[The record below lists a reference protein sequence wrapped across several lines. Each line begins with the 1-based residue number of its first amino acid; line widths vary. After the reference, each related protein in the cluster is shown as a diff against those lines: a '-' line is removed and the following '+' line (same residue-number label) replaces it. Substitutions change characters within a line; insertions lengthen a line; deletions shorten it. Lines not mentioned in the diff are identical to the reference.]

1 MPPHT
6 SFAQSLAFS
15 LSQVGARSAQ
25 LFAERLLAVGVT
37 PRSFGVLGNLDVTG
51 TRTQQELADSLGIHR
66 NNMVGLIDDL
76 EASGLV
82 ERHRS
87 TIDRRAFD
95 IRLTA
100 AGAQVVADVNAII
113 APLDEVIG
121 QALTRRERRILTDLL
136 HRVAA

>member
-1 MPPHT
+1 M
-6 SFAQSLAFS
+6 
-15 LSQVGARSAQ
+15 
-25 LFAERLLAVGVT
+25 
-37 PRSFGVLGNLDVTG
+37 LGNLDVTG

-87 TIDRRAFD
+87 AIDRRAFD

-100 AGAQVVADVNAII
+100 AGAQAVADVNSFI

-121 QALTRRERRILTDLL
+121 QGLDRRERRILTDLL
-136 HRVAA
+136 QRVAASLDLTPGVHPHLATRVR